1 MFVFLLYTTLSNE
14 DTSKLVNKQANMS
27 ACGRF
32 ILSVTKFIEKKIIG
46 LLGRGAIVINGAQ
59 FKRKY
64 TEVVNTYLLSMKI

>member
-1 MFVFLLYTTLSNE
+1 
-14 DTSKLVNKQANMS
+14 MS

-64 TEVVNTYLLSMKI
+64 TEVVNTYL